1 MKTVPITLVT
11 GYLGSGKTT
20 LINNILSNDKGYK
33 FAVIV
38 NDIGEV
44 NLDVEL
50 IQKGGIVSLN
60 NDSLVELQNGCICCN
75 LNEDLIKQ
83 LIEISQSGRFDH
95 IVIEASGIC
104 EPMPIVQSIV
114 AIEEECLRR
123 GMPLL
128 CKLDAVISV
137 TDALRLAKEFGCGSD
152 LQKDNFNNDDIET
165 LIIQQIEFCDVVILN
180 KVDEV
185 TKEELNKVKNVI
197 KQLQP
202 SAKIIETNYSKI
214 DVQDIIDT
222 GVFDMEKSF
231 NNAGWLQA
239 MDNTTEVTNKIEEHH
254 HHEHEHHHE
263 DHEHEC
269 YHHEHWHHEHDHH
282 HEDND
287 HEHECHCH
295 EDGHE
300 CTCHE
305 HEHEECDCE
314 DKENHD
320 EHCKHHHHEH
330 HHEHGEGCTCG
341 HCHNHDGTTSEEY
354 GISTFVYFR
363 REPMDRQKFVAWAN
377 ENWGKSIIRTKGL
390 VYFEDEKDMS
400 YLFEQAGT
408 QKNLTQTG
416 LWYATMPK
424 VELEQMLKV
433 DKLLQRDWDENFGDR
448 MVKLV
453 FIGQHLDKHKIIET
467 LNKI

>member
-20 LINNILSNDKGYK
+20 LINNILCNDKGYK

-44 NLDVEL
+44 NLDAEL
-50 IQKGGIVSLN
+50 IQKGGMVSLN
-60 NDSLVELQNGCICCN
+60 NDSLVALQNGCICCT

-83 LIEISQSGRFDH
+83 LIELSQSGKFDH

-104 EPMPIVQSIV
+104 EPMPIVQSIA
-114 AIEEECLRR
+114 AIEDECTRR
-123 GMPLL
+123 NIPAI
-128 CKLDAVISV
+128 CKLDAVICV
-137 TDALRLAKEFGCGSD
+137 TDALRLTEEFGCGSD
-152 LQKDNFNNDDIET
+152 LQKDNFKDDDIET

-185 TKEELNKVKNVI
+185 SDDQLAKVKNVI

-202 SAKIIETNYSKI
+202 SAKVIETNYSKI
-214 DVQDIIDT
+214 DIQDIIDT

-254 HHEHEHHHE
+254 HEHKHHHNH
-263 DHEHEC
+263 DHE
-269 YHHEHWHHEHDHH
+269 
-282 HEDND
+282 
-287 HEHECHCH
+287 EHECHCH
-295 EDGHE
+295 EEGHE

-305 HEHEECDCE
+305 HDHEHHEEHDHEHHEEHEHE
-314 DKENHD
+314 
-320 EHCKHHHHEH
+320 HHHEH
-330 HHEHGEGCTCG
+330 HHKHGEGCTCG
-341 HCHNHDGTTSEEY
+341 HCHSHDGSTSEEY

-363 REPMDRQKFVAWAN
+363 REPMDRQKFLAWAN
-377 ENWGKSIIRTKGL
+377 ENWGKQIIRTKGL

-433 DKLLQRDWDENFGDR
+433 DKLLQRDWDEAFGDR

>member
-44 NLDVEL
+44 NLDAEL
-50 IQKGGIVSLN
+50 IQKGGMVSLN
-60 NDSLVELQNGCICCN
+60 NDSLVALDNGCICCT

-83 LIEISQSGRFDH
+83 LIELSQSGKFDH

-104 EPMPIVQSIV
+104 EPMRIVHSIV
-114 AIEEECLRR
+114 AIEDECARR
-123 GMPLL
+123 GMPSI
-128 CKLDAVISV
+128 CTLDAVISV
-137 TDALRLAKEFGCGSD
+137 TDALRLAREFGCGDD
-152 LQKDNFNNDDIET
+152 LQKEEYKEDDIET

-180 KVDEV
+180 KIDEV
-185 TKEELNKVKNVI
+185 SSEELEKVKNVI

-214 DVQDIIDT
+214 DIQEIVDT

-239 MDNTTEVTNKIEEHH
+239 MDNTTEVTNKIEEHD
-254 HHEHEHHHE
+254 HEHHHK
-263 DHEHEC
+263 
-269 YHHEHWHHEHDHH
+269 HH
-282 HEDND
+282 HD
-287 HEHECHCH
+287 HECHCH
-295 EDGHE
+295 EEGHE

-305 HEHEECDCE
+305 HDHECKEEHHHDHEEHE
-314 DKENHD
+314 
-320 EHCKHHHHEH
+320 HHHEH
-330 HHEHGEGCTCG
+330 HHHEHGKGCTCG
-341 HCHNHDGTTSEEY
+341 HCHNHDGSTSEEY

-363 REPMDRQKFVAWAN
+363 REPMNRQKFLAWAN
-377 ENWGKSIIRTKGL
+377 ENWGKHIIRTKGL
-390 VYFEDEKDMS
+390 VYFDDEKDMS

-408 QKNLTQTG
+408 QKNLTATG

-433 DKLLQRDWDENFGDR
+433 DKLLQRDWDETFGDR
-448 MVKLV
+448 MIKLV

>member
-185 TKEELNKVKNVI
+185 SAEELMKVKNVI

-202 SAKIIETNYSKI
+202 SAKVIETNYSKI
-214 DVQDIIDT
+214 DIQDIIDT

-239 MDNTTEVTNKIEEHH
+239 MDNTTEVTNKIEENHHEH
-254 HHEHEHHHE
+254 HHEHEHHEHHHE
-263 DHEHEC
+263 DHE
-269 YHHEHWHHEHDHH
+269 
-282 HEDND
+282 
-287 HEHECHCH
+287 CHCH
-295 EDGHE
+295 EEGHE
-300 CTCHE
+300 CTCHDHE
-305 HEHEECDCE
+305 HEHGHE
-314 DKENHD
+314 HD
-320 EHCKHHHHEH
+320 HEHHHEH
-330 HHEHGEGCTCG
+330 HHEHGCTCE
-341 HCHNHDGTTSEEY
+341 HCKHEHDGTTSEEY

-363 REPMDRQKFVAWAN
+363 REPMDRQKFLAWAN

-424 VELEQMLKV
+424 TELEQMLKV
-433 DKLLQRDWDENFGDR
+433 DKLLQRDWDEIFGDR